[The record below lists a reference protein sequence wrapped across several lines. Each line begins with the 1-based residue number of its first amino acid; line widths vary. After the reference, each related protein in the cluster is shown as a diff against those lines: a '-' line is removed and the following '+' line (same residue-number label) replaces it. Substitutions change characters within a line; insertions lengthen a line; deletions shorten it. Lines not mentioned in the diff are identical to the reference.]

1 MNENK
6 GVFRPIFIGVVTTV
20 LATVILYYL
29 GFEKSASPPNESRGT
44 SSSTPFDNE
53 KNGELTQD
61 LKKSQPTRPVTPV
74 RDEVAAVID
83 IAGSW
88 RDPNNSANGSRITQE
103 GNSFQFNSW
112 GVLPPGIRFESTG
125 SGTITGQDI
134 ENTYITRYQNGWI
147 ASGSCSGAVSRD
159 GSRMTLTCTD
169 NVLGTFV
176 ISGVRQ

>member
-29 GFEKSASPPNESRGT
+29 GFEKSASPPNVSRDT
-44 SSSTPFDNE
+44 SSSTPFDRE
-53 KNGELTQD
+53 KKGELTQD
-61 LKKSQPTRPVTPV
+61 LEKSQPTKRGTPF
-74 RDEVAAVID
+74 RDDVASVIN

-88 RDPNNSANGSRITQE
+88 HDPNNPANGSRITQE

-112 GVLPPGIRFESTG
+112 GVLPQRIPFVSTG

-134 ENTYITRYQNGWI
+134 KTTYTTRYQNGWI
-147 ASGSCSGAVSRD
+147 ARGNCSGAVSRD
-159 GSRMTLTCTD
+159 ESRMTLTCTD